1 MSLKNIIEKLAK
13 VKGVEAD
20 ESIQALL
27 SNETIAGIELDEE
40 IESKLTGGI
49 FTKESALNNRE
60 IKDHFYKEINDG
72 IYRNVDDVTTSQL
85 EAFGIEGEAKEG
97 ILNAESPLKRQKL
110 LFEAIKAKD
119 GKKPDNN
126 AQLES
131 LNNKIKEMESQHSEK
146 LKSIEQER
154 MNEKINNI
162 FSSGVNSKT
171 LIDNIPGGKDFLI
184 EAITNKARKN
194 YNLNLDDK
202 GISFR
207 NKEDASLEA
216 YEENNKV
223 TLDGY
228 LKKELES
235 YIKKSDATPT
245 PTDTTKRQVQTEPK
259 RPMTHQERVRQSG
272 VRTSI

>member
-1 MSLKNIIEKLAK
+1 MSLKKIIEKLAK

-27 SNETIAGIELDEE
+27 SNETLAGIEVDEE
-40 IESKLTGGI
+40 LESKLTGGI
-49 FTKESALNNRE
+49 FTKDSALNNRD

-85 EAFGIEGEAKEG
+85 DAFGIEGEAKES
-97 ILNAESPLKRQKL
+97 ILKAESPLKRQKM
-110 LFEAIKAKD
+110 LFEAIKEKG

-126 AQLES
+126 AQLEA
-131 LNNKIKEMESQHSEK
+131 LNNKIKEMESHHSEK

-154 MNEKINNI
+154 MNEKISNI
-162 FSSGVNSKT
+162 FSKGINSKQ
-171 LIDNIPGGKDFLI
+171 LIDNIPGGKDYLI
-184 EAITNKARKN
+184 EAITNKARKS
-194 YNLNLDDK
+194 YNLNLNDSDV
-202 GISFR
+202 SFM
-207 NKEDASLEA
+207 NKEDGTLEA

-228 LKKELES
+228 LKKELEP
-235 YIKKSDATPT
+235 YIKKSDGTPT
-245 PTDTTKRQVQTEPK
+245 PTGQEKKVPIEPK

-272 VRTSI
+272 VRTSL